1 MTGIIDISP
10 TITEDIAV
18 WPGDVSFSRSI
29 QADIASGANIR
40 LSSFNATV
48 HLGAHADAPNH
59 YHRDGASIDRV
70 ALDPYI
76 GPCEVITVKTRTQL
90 IGPEHCEAALKRGA
104 KRLLFKTLSQPDAKK
119 FNTDFVAFSAAA
131 MQVMGEAGVLL
142 VGIDTASVDPFDSKD
157 LPAHQQLYKYS
168 IRNLEG
174 LVLAHVPDGA
184 YELIA
189 LPLKLA
195 GFDASPVRA
204 ILRPL
209 PV

>member
-10 TITEDIAV
+10 TITEDLAV

-59 YHRDGASIDRV
+59 YHRDGASIDRI

-76 GPCEVITVKTRTQL
+76 GACEVITVKTRTQL
-90 IGPEHCEAALKRGA
+90 IGPDHCADALKRGVR
-104 KRLLFKTLSQPDAKK
+104 RLLFKTLSQPDPMK

-131 MQVMGEAGVLL
+131 MAAMGEAGVVL
-142 VGIDTASVDPFDSKD
+142 VGIDTPSVDPFDSKD
-157 LPAHQQLYKYS
+157 LPAHQQLYKYG

-204 ILRPL
+204 ILRS
-209 PV
+209 